1 MQGFTAIIGGNGEKN
16 VQKLTE
22 KQQQRETLRKER
34 LQNMGSHELTR
45 LAIEG
50 DKEANEIF
58 WNRAD
63 KNGTARHAIEV
74 MTGTPASNLSVRET
88 NPLSLTAYKRRFKEM
103 QNELG
108 YETASPLERLLIE
121 RIVWCWYHL
130 QNAEAYYLKQMSGS
144 SLAVAGYA
152 QQSLDRAQKR
162 YIHAVQSLAVVR
174 RLQIPV
180 VQVNIGEKQ
189 VNVIQGAGRTVPEI
203 SAKEGGE
210 EPENHLISI

>member
-1 MQGFTAIIGGNGEKN
+1 MESQ
-16 VQKLTE
+16 
-22 KQQQRETLRKER
+22 
-34 LQNMGSHELTR
+34 ELVK

-50 DKEANEIF
+50 DKEANETF

-63 KNGTARHAIEV
+63 KNGTAHRTIEV
-74 MTGTPASNLSVRET
+74 MTGACTSNLSVREK
-88 NPLSLTAYKRRFKEM
+88 NPLSLTAYERRFKEM

-108 YETASPLERLLIE
+108 YKTASPLERLLIE

-152 QQSLDRAQKR
+152 QQGLDRAQKR

-174 RLQIPV
+174 RLQIPA

-189 VNVIQGAGRTVPEI
+189 VNVIQGAGRSVPEI
-203 SAKEGGE
+203 SAKDGE
-210 EPENHLISI
+210 